1 MLRMFLISAIILLN
15 VCTADII
22 SSKDSSVI
30 WSGIKNGIHIPVN
43 YFYIYVKDSNG
54 NPLQGGLSSRLNT
67 SMLVIV
73 LVVFPPAFLSSD
85 SSRLPTS
92 L

>member
-1 MLRMFLISAIILLN
+1 MLRMFLISLLLH

-54 NPLQGGLSSRLNT
+54 NPLQGGLSTRAN
-67 SMLVIV
+67 
-73 LVVFPPAFLSSD
+73 FFSD
-85 SSRLPTS
+85 SNLSYIDLSDRFDRFSPNIS
-92 L
+92 ISGH

>member
-1 MLRMFLISAIILLN
+1 MLRMFLISAIILLH

-54 NPLQGGLSSRLNT
+54 DPLQGGLSRAVECFFQL
-67 SMLVIV
+67 IARK
-73 LVVFPPAFLSSD
+73 F
-85 SSRLPTS
+85 
-92 L
+92 

>member
-1 MLRMFLISAIILLN
+1 MLRMFLISLLLH

-54 NPLQGGLSSRLNT
+54 NPLQGGLSTRANSIQIWAT
-67 SMLVIV
+67 SMLVKD
-73 LVVFPPAFLSSD
+73 LAVFSPTFLSHE
-85 SSRLPTS
+85 
-92 L
+92 

>member
-1 MLRMFLISAIILLN
+1 MLRMFLISLLLH

-54 NPLQGGLSSRLNT
+54 NPLQGGLSTRAIFLSIQIWAT
-67 SMLVIV
+67 SMLVTD
-73 LVVFPPAFLSSD
+73 LVVFSPTFLSHE
-85 SSRLPTS
+85 
-92 L
+92 

>member
-22 SSKDSSVI
+22 SSKNSSVI

-54 NPLQGGLSSRLNT
+54 NPLQGGLSTRLNT
-67 SMLVIV
+67 SSYI
-73 LVVFPPAFLSSD
+73 SD
-85 SSRLPTS
+85 EFGRFYDSICILRQYSR
-92 L
+92 